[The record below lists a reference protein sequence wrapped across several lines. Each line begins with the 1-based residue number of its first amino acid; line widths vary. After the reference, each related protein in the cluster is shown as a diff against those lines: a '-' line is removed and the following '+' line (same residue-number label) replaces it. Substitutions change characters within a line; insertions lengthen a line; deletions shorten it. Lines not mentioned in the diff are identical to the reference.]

1 NTLTPRYDPKPYTV
15 CEIKGIQVKAKRED
29 HIIVRNASFFKHFLE
44 SSTHPDIP
52 EINPH
57 ISNTPAP
64 IPCTSY
70 AEVPEDHNQE
80 HEDHNQE
87 YEDQNQGHE
96 PQEISLRPVNLGGGG
111 GGGPIGGYN
120 AKNLIPQTTLQRK
133 KSMPDFQELPR
144 ATGPMSREEVSA
156 LGSAR
161 REEVRRQAD
170 RAERLRA
177 NPLLY
182 LVSPEVKVS
191 QCK

>member
-1 NTLTPRYDPKPYTV
+1 MTSLVIENGHYLNDNSLIYKILNY
-15 CEIKGIQVKAKRED
+15 
-29 HIIVRNASFFKHFLE
+29 KHLIF
-44 SSTHPDIP
+44 S
-52 EINPH
+52 
-57 ISNTPAP
+57 
-64 IPCTSY
+64 
-70 AEVPEDHNQE
+70 Q
-80 HEDHNQE
+80 
-87 YEDQNQGHE
+87 
-96 PQEISLRPVNLGGGG
+96 
-111 GGGPIGGYN
+111 
-120 AKNLIPQTTLQRK
+120 NLIPQTTLQRK

>member
-120 AKNLIPQTTLQRK
+120 AKVAK
-133 KSMPDFQELPR
+133 ELPR